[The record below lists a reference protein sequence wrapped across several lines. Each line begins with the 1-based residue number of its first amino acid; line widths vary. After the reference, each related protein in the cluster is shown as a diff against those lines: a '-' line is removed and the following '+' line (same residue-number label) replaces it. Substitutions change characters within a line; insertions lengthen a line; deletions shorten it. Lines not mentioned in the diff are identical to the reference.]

1 MGGAGR
7 LEVVCQ
13 NRDILFGEGASNK
26 LRVKEV
32 KKILVKVSPIF
43 TLYGCYWT
51 LYN

>member
-26 LRVKEV
+26 PRFKEV
-32 KKILVKVSPIF
+32 KKDIGESKSYFYPLWLLLDFV
-43 TLYGCYWT
+43 
-51 LYN
+51 

>member
-26 LRVKEV
+26 PRVKEV
-32 KKILVKVSPIF
+32 KKILVSKSYFYPLWLLLDFV
-43 TLYGCYWT
+43 
-51 LYN
+51 